1 MIKKFILYR
10 IIYHNPKLLLLL
22 QAGKIQKR
30 LEKAR
35 NAKMALVIKAER
47 EMRIWGRKN
56 GR

>member
-1 MIKKFILYR
+1 MIKRFILYR

>member
-1 MIKKFILYR
+1 MIKRFILYR
-10 IIYHNPKLLLLL
+10 IIYHNPKLLLL